1 MAVHDPFLEPDEQG
15 YDAELMRR
23 LLAYL
28 RPYRRLAALAVVLLL
43 GTAALTLVGPAL
55 TQRALDVAIP
65 HRDGELLLRLALLLL
80 AALILEFCLDYAQ
93 AYLTSWMGQRVMADL
108 RLQLFSH
115 LQRLSVAYFDRHPVG
130 RLMTRVTSDVETLN
144 ELFSSGVVTVFGDV
158 FTLLA
163 IVIMMLAVD
172 WRLALVTFAVFPL
185 MILAAATFRRHVRSS
200 FRDIRT
206 RLARLNAFL
215 QEHISG
221 MRVVQLFGRETAVA
235 ESFARI
241 NRDHLA
247 AHLRSI
253 TVYAIFFPA
262 VEFLT
267 SVALALLL
275 WYGGARVLDQTLTVG
290 VLAAFLQLTRRFFQP
305 LQDLSEKYNLLQ
317 SAMASSERIFRL
329 LDTQPTVRVAAAP
342 VRLSQPVRGEVV
354 FEDVWFRYDGSGA
367 RRFGASATP
376 LPAERPDTAGPQAA
390 EELVPTGLATEPAEP
405 AAAEPPAAELAA
417 ADPPSRRAAETW
429 VLKGVSFRA
438 SPGRTVAL
446 VGHTGAGKTTII
458 SLLLRFYDPQRG
470 RITIDGVDIRA
481 LDPAELRGLIGFVQ
495 QDLFLFTGD
504 ILRNIVLDAAIGA
517 DAARAAARRVGAD
530 RFIDRLPGGYGQ
542 VLGERGRNLSVGE
555 RQLLSF
561 ARALARDP
569 RILVLDEAT
578 SSVDAEAELQIQRAV
593 AELMTG
599 RTSLVVA
606 HRLSTI
612 LHADEILVLH
622 HGEIRERGTHRTLL
636 AHGGLYERLYQL
648 QLRGQERRE
657 SLSA

>member
-1 MAVHDPFLEPDEQG
+1 MASHDPHVEADEQG
-15 YDAELMRR
+15 YDAALMRR

-28 RPYRRLAALAVVLLL
+28 KPYRWLATLAVLLLL
-43 GTAALTLVGPAL
+43 GTAALALVGPAL
-55 TQRALDVAIP
+55 TRRALDVAVP
-65 HRDGELLLRLALLLL
+65 ARDAGMLLQLALLLL
-80 AALILEFCLDYAQ
+80 GALLLEFCLDYAQ
-93 AYLTSWMGQRVMADL
+93 AYLTSWMGQRVMGDL

-115 LQRLSVAYFDRHPVG
+115 LQRLSIPYFDRHPVG

-163 IVIMMLAVD
+163 IVTMMLAME
-172 WRLALVTFAVFPL
+172 WRLALVAFAVMPI
-185 MILAAATFRRHVRSS
+185 MVLAARTFRREVRGS

-215 QEHISG
+215 QERISG
-221 MRVVQLFGRETAVA
+221 MRVVQLFGREAA
-235 ESFARI
+235 EAEAFAAI
-241 NRDHLA
+241 NRDHLT

-253 TVYAIFFPA
+253 TIYAVFFPV

-267 SVALALLL
+267 SAALALLL
-275 WYGGARVLDQTLTVG
+275 WYGGARILDQTLTVG

-329 LDTQPTVRVAAAP
+329 VDTQPTVRISAHP
-342 VRLSQPVRGEVV
+342 LRLSTPVQGEVA
-354 FEDVWFRYDGSGA
+354 FQDVWFRYGA
-367 RRFGASATP
+367 
-376 LPAERPDTAGPQAA
+376 PAARHPGGTTEGEGTQGAGPGKG
-390 EELVPTGLATEPAEP
+390 E
-405 AAAEPPAAELAA
+405 
-417 ADPPSRRAAETW
+417 W
-429 VLKGVSFRA
+429 VLKGVTFSAR
-438 SPGRTVAL
+438 PGQTLAL

-458 SLLLRFYDPQRG
+458 SLLLRFYDPDRG
-470 RITIDGVDIRA
+470 RITIDGVDIRE
-481 LDPAELRGLIGFVQ
+481 LDPADLRGLIGFVQ

-504 ILRNIVLDAAIGA
+504 ILRNLVLDAAVGPEVA
-517 DAARAAARRVGAD
+517 REAAGRVGAD
-530 RFIDRLPGGYGQ
+530 RFIERLPGGYGHI
-542 VLGERGRNLSVGE
+542 LGERGRNLSVGE

-561 ARALARDP
+561 ARALAHDP

-578 SSVDAEAELQIQRAV
+578 SSVDAEAELQLQRAV
-593 AELMTG
+593 GELMLG

-622 HGEIRERGTHRTLL
+622 HGEIRERGTHRSLL
-636 AHGGLYERLYQL
+636 ARGGLYERLYRL
-648 QLRGQERRE
+648 QLRGQEPPE
-657 SLSA
+657 VLSA